1 LSFFLSSIEKT
12 QKISMKK
19 FLTAIYIV
27 RNRKPEKNEITES
40 LRIFDTE

>member
-1 LSFFLSSIEKT
+1 
-12 QKISMKK
+12 MKK

-40 LRIFDTE
+40 LRIFDTEQNGMIDVVNLR

>member
-1 LSFFLSSIEKT
+1 
-12 QKISMKK
+12 MKK

-40 LRIFDTE
+40 LRVFDMD